1 MAKRIFAVII
11 VVAIC
16 FSLFTT
22 TISAVIISTFDI
34 SSATKSSIL
43 YFNGTKATCIS
54 EYSDSNTVASINIV
68 QTLEKHAY
76 LWTWNPVCDPWTK
89 GGTNVRNLSL
99 TNTKSGLS
107 SGTYRVK
114 SVFTVT
120 LQNGKTES
128 VTVYSEE
135 KTI

>member
-1 MAKRIFAVII
+1 MIKKAIVILLIVSVFIPIFAIT
-11 VVAIC
+11 
-16 FSLFTT
+16 S
-22 TISAVIISTFDI
+22 SAYDISTYDI
-34 SSATKSSIL
+34 SSAKKDSMLSIS
-43 YFNGTKATCIS
+43 GTTATCFS
-54 EYSDSNTVASINIV
+54 KYLDGVSVAKVTITQS
-68 QTLEKHAY
+68 LEKHSF
-76 LWTWNPVCDPWTK
+76 LWSWDTV
-89 GGTNVRNLSL
+89 GGSWSKTDTNAVSVTF

>member
-1 MAKRIFAVII
+1 MLKKVLTITMVAVM
-11 VVAIC
+11 C
-16 FSLFTT
+16 FSIFGI
-22 TISAVIISTFDI
+22 TISAAGISTWDI
-34 SSATKSSIL
+34 SSANKTSSLVIS
-43 YFNGTKATCIS
+43 GTTATCVS
-54 EYSDSNTVASINIV
+54 KYTDSNTVASINIV

-128 VTVYSEE
+128 VTVYSSEV
-135 KTI
+135 TI